1 MKFQMV
7 TKSLV
12 LDGATEVNIWQL
24 AQMKEILKYGIQT
37 IVSLSKLS
45 AVMMQELVLF
55 HGMAQP

>member
-1 MKFQMV
+1 MV

-55 HGMAQP
+55 HGMVQP